1 MTDVERLIHRGLEL
15 RCSIDGLKKQLEA
28 VNREVAA
35 LAEFPEGKATA
46 YVCGEGCRA
55 RVSLREYE
63 KWDQERLGDARRL
76 LGEELFGSL
85 FRRVWEPVSRREVQG
100 FLKHGPHELRAV
112 VQAAREA
119 RVTPQVV
126 YELNA
131 GGVGE

>member
-1 MTDVERLIHRGLEL
+1 MNNVERLIHKGLQL
-15 RCSIDGLKKQLEA
+15 RCSIDSLKKELEA
-28 VNREVAA
+28 VNRDVAA

-63 KWDQERLGDARRL
+63 KWDQARLGDARRL

-85 FRRVWEPVSRREVQG
+85 FRSVWEPVSRREVQG
-100 FLKHGPHELRAV
+100 FLRHGPQELRAV

-119 RVTPQVV
+119 RTAPLVV

>member
-1 MTDVERLIHRGLEL
+1 MNDVEHLIHKGLEL
-15 RCSIDGLKKQLEA
+15 RCSIDSLKKELEA
-28 VNREVAA
+28 VNRDVAA

-63 KWDQERLGDARRL
+63 KWDQGKLDDARRL
-76 LGEELFGSL
+76 LGEDLFGTL

-100 FLKHGPHELRAV
+100 FLRHGPRELRAV
-112 VQAAREA
+112 VLAAREA
-119 RVTPQVV
+119 RTTPLVA

-131 GGVGE
+131 GGTGE